1 MEHMCLFSC
10 THVHTCT
17 YMYVNYSGKSE
28 QEGYSSFMFV
38 VKNMLKCARVFLD
51 VIIEGYWIKGVWNFS
66 HFKSYYVHL

>member
-1 MEHMCLFSC
+1 
-10 THVHTCT
+10 
-17 YMYVNYSGKSE
+17 MYVNYSGKSE

-66 HFKSYYVHL
+66 HFKSYYAHL